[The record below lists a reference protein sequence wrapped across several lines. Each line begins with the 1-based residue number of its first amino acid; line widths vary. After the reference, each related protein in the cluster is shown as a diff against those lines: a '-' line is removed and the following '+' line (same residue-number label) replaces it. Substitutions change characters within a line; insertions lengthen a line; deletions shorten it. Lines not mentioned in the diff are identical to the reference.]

1 MSIHKKWICND
12 CDNDLVNSIS
22 YKFNISHIVAKILV
36 NRGITDDDKISD
48 FLFVDENQFLD
59 PYLLSGMKQCVDRIK
74 IAVENNDKIAVYGD
88 YDVDGITSTY
98 IVYDYLKSIGA
109 SVIYYIPDRASE
121 GYGLNMSAIDS
132 LAEQDIGLIIT
143 VDVGITAIDEVI
155 YASSRGIDVIVT
167 DHHTPG
173 DSLPPAFCVINP
185 KLQDNIYPNS
195 NLAGVGVAF
204 KLVYALADCDKK
216 IIDKYCQFACIGT
229 IADMVPLIGENRFI
243 ASYGLEKIKETK
255 NIGLKALLDVSGI
268 DRTLISSSNIS
279 FAVAPRLNAA
289 GRISSAENS
298 VKLFLCQSEDEAINI
313 AKELD
318 AGNKLRQ
325 NTEQEIIE
333 EALNM
338 IYANKLYDDNVIVV
352 AKEDWHHGVIGIVAS
367 KITEKFYKP
376 CTVISLSPDGTG
388 KASGR
393 SISGFNL
400 FDALSACDDVLI
412 KFGGHELAAGFSL
425 STDNVELFR
434 QRINQYADSILNEDI
449 LTPVLNIDAEIGSK
463 ELTLKTAYELK
474 ILEPHGIGNRSPV
487 LCVKN
492 ASVSNVK
499 LHKGGKHAF
508 ITFEK
513 GRSTFTSP
521 AFNMADK
528 LSVFSGGDVLNLA
541 GTLGVNN
548 YRGVENMQFITRDIL
563 PDSASDL
570 NIENMRCIFVMLKEY
585 IKAGRLIFKL
595 DDLSHD
601 LKNKYLRRFGKNRLK
616 LSLEVLTETQII
628 KSNFKDDTAYI
639 EEGENF
645 NTKTDLEKSQLYQ
658 KYCGKS
664 NFVEV

>member
-22 YKFNISHIVAKILV
+22 YKFNISHIVAKILI
-36 NRGITDDDKISD
+36 NRGITDDDMIRE
-48 FLFVDENQFLD
+48 FLSVDENQFLD
-59 PYLLSGMKQCVDRIK
+59 PFLLSGIKQSVERIK
-74 IAVENNDKIAVYGD
+74 KAVGNNEKIAVYGD

-121 GYGLNMSAIDS
+121 GYGLNISAIDY
-132 LAEQDIGLIIT
+132 LAEQETGLIIT
-143 VDVGITAIDEVI
+143 VDVGITAFDEVI
-155 YASSRGIDVIVT
+155 YAASKGIDMIIT

-173 DSLPPAFCVINP
+173 DDVPPAFCVINP
-185 KLQDNIYPNS
+185 KLPDNIYPNC

-204 KLVYALADCDKK
+204 KLIYALSDCDKN
-216 IIDKYCQFACIGT
+216 ILDEYCQFACIGT

-243 ASYGLEKIKETK
+243 ASYGLERIKETK
-255 NIGLKALLDVSGI
+255 NIGLKALMEISGI
-268 DRTLISSSNIS
+268 DKSQISSSNIS
-279 FAVAPRLNAA
+279 FAIAPRLNAA

-298 VKLFLCQSEDEAINI
+298 VKLFLCKSEDEALSL

-333 EALNM
+333 EALEIINT
-338 IYANKLYDDNVIVV
+338 NKLYDDNVIVV

-376 CTVISLSPDGTG
+376 CTVISISPDGIG

-425 STDNVELFR
+425 SADKVDSFR
-434 QRINQYADSILNEDI
+434 EKINKYANTILTEDI
-449 LTPVLNIDAEIGSK
+449 LTPVLNIDAEIDAK
-463 ELTLKTAYELK
+463 ELNLKTAYELK

-487 LCVKN
+487 LCIKN
-492 ASVSNVK
+492 ANISNVK

-513 GRSTFTSP
+513 GRNTFTSP
-521 AFNMADK
+521 AFNMADR
-528 LSVFSGGDVLNLA
+528 LSVFSCGDVMSLA

-548 YRGVENMQFITRDIL
+548 YRGIENMQYITRDIL
-563 PDSASDL
+563 PDTSSEL
-570 NIENMRCIFVMLKEY
+570 NIENMRCIFVMLKDY
-585 IKAGRLIFKL
+585 IKAGKLIFKL

-601 LKNKYLRRFGKNRLK
+601 LKSKYLRRFGKNRLK

-628 KSNFKDDTAYI
+628 NSDFKDDTAYI
-639 EEGENF
+639 EEGKNF
-645 NTKTDLEKSQLYQ
+645 NSKTDLEKSQLYQ
-658 KYCGKS
+658 KYSGKS

>member
-22 YKFNISHIVAKILV
+22 YKFNISHIVAKILI
-36 NRGITDDDKISD
+36 NRGITDDDMIRE
-48 FLFVDENQFLD
+48 FLSVDENQFLD
-59 PYLLSGMKQCVDRIK
+59 PYLLSGIKQSVERIK
-74 IAVENNDKIAVYGD
+74 KAVGNNEKIAVYGD

-121 GYGLNMSAIDS
+121 GYGLNIAAIDC
-132 LAEQDIGLIIT
+132 LAEQETALIIT
-143 VDVGITAIDEVI
+143 VDVGITAFDEVI
-155 YASSRGIDVIVT
+155 YAASKGIDMIIT

-173 DSLPPAFCVINP
+173 DDVPPAFCVINP
-185 KLQDNIYPNS
+185 KLPDNIYPNC

-204 KLVYALADCDKK
+204 KLIYALSDCDKN
-216 IIDKYCQFACIGT
+216 ILDEYCQFACIGT

-243 ASYGLEKIKETK
+243 ASYGLERIKETK
-255 NIGLKALLDVSGI
+255 NIGLKALMEISGI
-268 DRTLISSSNIS
+268 DKSQISSSNIS
-279 FAVAPRLNAA
+279 FAIAPRLNAA

-298 VKLFLCQSEDEAINI
+298 VKLFLCKSEDEALNL

-333 EALNM
+333 EALEIINT
-338 IYANKLYDDNVIVV
+338 NKLYNDNVIVV

-376 CTVISLSPDGTG
+376 CTVISISPDGIG

-425 STDNVELFR
+425 SADKVDSFR
-434 QRINQYADSILNEDI
+434 EKINKYANTILTEDV
-449 LTPVLNIDAEIGSK
+449 LTPVLNIDAEIDAK
-463 ELTLKTAYELK
+463 ELNLKTAYELK

-492 ASVSNVK
+492 ANISNVK

-513 GRSTFTSP
+513 GRNTFTSP
-521 AFNMADK
+521 AFNMADR
-528 LSVFSGGDVLNLA
+528 LSVFSCGDVLSLA

-548 YRGVENMQFITRDIL
+548 YRGIENMQFITRDIL
-563 PDSASDL
+563 PDISSEL
-570 NIENMRCIFVMLKEY
+570 NIENMRCIFVMLKDY
-585 IKAGRLIFKL
+585 IKAGKLIFKL

-601 LKNKYLRRFGKNRLK
+601 LKSKYLRRFGKNRLK

-628 KSNFKDDTAYI
+628 NSDFKDDTAYI
-639 EEGENF
+639 EEGKNF
-645 NTKTDLEKSQLYQ
+645 NSKTDLEKSQLYQ
-658 KYCGKS
+658 KYSGKS

>member
-22 YKFNISHIVAKILV
+22 YKFNISHIVAKILI
-36 NRGITDDDKISD
+36 NRGITDDDMIRE
-48 FLFVDENQFLD
+48 FLSVDENQFLD
-59 PYLLSGMKQCVDRIK
+59 PYLLSGIKQSVERIK
-74 IAVENNDKIAVYGD
+74 KAVGNNEKIAVYGD

-121 GYGLNMSAIDS
+121 GYGLNIAAIDC
-132 LAEQDIGLIIT
+132 LAEQETALIIT
-143 VDVGITAIDEVI
+143 VDVGITAFDEVI
-155 YASSRGIDVIVT
+155 YAASKGIDMIIT

-173 DSLPPAFCVINP
+173 DDVPPAFCVINP
-185 KLQDNIYPNS
+185 KLPDNIYPNC

-204 KLVYALADCDKK
+204 KLIYALSDCDKN
-216 IIDKYCQFACIGT
+216 ILDEYCQFACIGT

-243 ASYGLEKIKETK
+243 ASYGLERIKETK
-255 NIGLKALLDVSGI
+255 NIGLKALMEISGI
-268 DRTLISSSNIS
+268 DKSQISSSNIS
-279 FAVAPRLNAA
+279 FAIAPRLNAA

-298 VKLFLCQSEDEAINI
+298 VKLFLCKSEDEALNL

-333 EALNM
+333 EALEIINT
-338 IYANKLYDDNVIVV
+338 NKLYNDNVIVV

-376 CTVISLSPDGTG
+376 CTVISISPDGIG

-425 STDNVELFR
+425 SADKVDSFR
-434 QRINQYADSILNEDI
+434 EKINKYANTILTEDV
-449 LTPVLNIDAEIGSK
+449 LTPVLNIDAEIDAK
-463 ELTLKTAYELK
+463 ELNLKTAYELK

-492 ASVSNVK
+492 ANISNVK

-513 GRSTFTSP
+513 GRNTFTSP
-521 AFNMADK
+521 AFNMADR
-528 LSVFSGGDVLNLA
+528 LSVFSCGDVLSLA

-548 YRGVENMQFITRDIL
+548 YRGIENMQFITRDIL
-563 PDSASDL
+563 PDTSSEL
-570 NIENMRCIFVMLKEY
+570 NIENMRCIFVMLKDY
-585 IKAGRLIFKL
+585 IKAGKLIFKL

-601 LKNKYLRRFGKNRLK
+601 LKSKYLRRFGKNRLK

-628 KSNFKDDTAYI
+628 NSDFKDDTAYI
-639 EEGENF
+639 EEGKNF
-645 NTKTDLEKSQLYQ
+645 NSKTDLEKSQLYQ
-658 KYCGKS
+658 KYSGKS

>member
-1 MSIHKKWICND
+1 LSIHKKWICND

-22 YKFNISHIVAKILV
+22 YKFNISHIVAKILI
-36 NRGITDDDKISD
+36 NRGITDDDMIRE
-48 FLFVDENQFLD
+48 FLSVDENQFLD
-59 PYLLSGMKQCVDRIK
+59 PYLLSGIKQSVERIK
-74 IAVENNDKIAVYGD
+74 KAVGNNEKIAVYGD

-121 GYGLNMSAIDS
+121 GYGLNIAAIDC
-132 LAEQDIGLIIT
+132 LAEQETALIIT
-143 VDVGITAIDEVI
+143 VDVGITAFDEVI
-155 YASSRGIDVIVT
+155 YAASKGIDMIIT

-173 DSLPPAFCVINP
+173 DDVPPAFCVINP
-185 KLQDNIYPNS
+185 KLPDNIYPNC

-204 KLVYALADCDKK
+204 KLIYALSDCDKN
-216 IIDKYCQFACIGT
+216 ILDEYCQFACIGT

-243 ASYGLEKIKETK
+243 ASYGLERIKETK
-255 NIGLKALLDVSGI
+255 NIGLKALMEISGI
-268 DRTLISSSNIS
+268 DKSQISSSNIS
-279 FAVAPRLNAA
+279 FAIAPRLNAA

-298 VKLFLCQSEDEAINI
+298 VKLFLCKSEDEALNL

-333 EALNM
+333 EALEIINT
-338 IYANKLYDDNVIVV
+338 NKLYDDNVIVV

-376 CTVISLSPDGTG
+376 CTVISISPDGIG

-425 STDNVELFR
+425 SADKVDSFR
-434 QRINQYADSILNEDI
+434 EKINKYANTILTEDV
-449 LTPVLNIDAEIGSK
+449 LTPVLNIDAEIDAK
-463 ELTLKTAYELK
+463 ELNLKTAYELK

-492 ASVSNVK
+492 ANISNVK

-513 GRSTFTSP
+513 GRNTFTSP
-521 AFNMADK
+521 AFNMADR
-528 LSVFSGGDVLNLA
+528 LSVFSCGDVLSLA

-548 YRGVENMQFITRDIL
+548 YRGIENMQFITRDIL
-563 PDSASDL
+563 PDISSEL
-570 NIENMRCIFVMLKEY
+570 NIENMRCIFVMLKDY
-585 IKAGRLIFKL
+585 IKAGKLIFKL

-601 LKNKYLRRFGKNRLK
+601 LKSKYLRRFGKNRLK

-628 KSNFKDDTAYI
+628 NSDFKDDTAYI
-639 EEGENF
+639 EEGKNF
-645 NTKTDLEKSQLYQ
+645 NSKTDLEKSQLYQ
-658 KYCGKS
+658 KYSGKS

>member
-22 YKFNISHIVAKILV
+22 YKFNISHIVAKILI
-36 NRGITDDDKISD
+36 NRGITDDDMIRE
-48 FLFVDENQFLD
+48 FLSVDENQFLD
-59 PYLLSGMKQCVDRIK
+59 PYLLSGIKQSVERIK
-74 IAVENNDKIAVYGD
+74 KAVGNNEKIAVYGD

-121 GYGLNMSAIDS
+121 GYGLNIAAIDC
-132 LAEQDIGLIIT
+132 LAEQETALIIT
-143 VDVGITAIDEVI
+143 VDVGITAFDEVI
-155 YASSRGIDVIVT
+155 YAASKGIDMIIT

-173 DSLPPAFCVINP
+173 DDVPPAFCVINP
-185 KLQDNIYPNS
+185 KLPDNIYPNC

-204 KLVYALADCDKK
+204 KLIYALSDCDKN
-216 IIDKYCQFACIGT
+216 ILDEYCQFACIGT

-243 ASYGLEKIKETK
+243 ASYGLERIKETK
-255 NIGLKALLDVSGI
+255 NIGLKALMEISGI
-268 DRTLISSSNIS
+268 DKSQISSSNIS
-279 FAVAPRLNAA
+279 FAIAPRLNAA

-298 VKLFLCQSEDEAINI
+298 VKLFLCKSEDEALNL

-333 EALNM
+333 EALEIINT
-338 IYANKLYDDNVIVV
+338 NKLYNDNVIVV

-376 CTVISLSPDGTG
+376 CTVISISPDGIG

-425 STDNVELFR
+425 SADKVDSFR
-434 QRINQYADSILNEDI
+434 EKINKYANTILTEDI
-449 LTPVLNIDAEIGSK
+449 LTPVLNIDAEIDAK
-463 ELTLKTAYELK
+463 ELNLKTAYELK

-487 LCVKN
+487 LCIKN
-492 ASVSNVK
+492 ANISNVK

-513 GRSTFTSP
+513 GRNTFTSP
-521 AFNMADK
+521 AFNMADR
-528 LSVFSGGDVLNLA
+528 LSVFSCGDVLSLA

-548 YRGVENMQFITRDIL
+548 YRGIENMQFITRDIL
-563 PDSASDL
+563 PDISSEL
-570 NIENMRCIFVMLKEY
+570 NIENMRCIFVMLKDY
-585 IKAGRLIFKL
+585 IKAGKLIFKL

-601 LKNKYLRRFGKNRLK
+601 LKSKYLRRFGKNRLK

-628 KSNFKDDTAYI
+628 NSDFKDDTAYI
-639 EEGENF
+639 EEGKNF
-645 NTKTDLEKSQLYQ
+645 NSKTDLEKSQLYQ
-658 KYCGKS
+658 KYSGKS